1 MTPKSIKAVLVLSLA
16 IFSAGCAS
24 TVKIALDPESRYF
37 YETARLVMT
46 EAERDIFNHL
56 PDAESRREFV
66 TDFWAKRDPD
76 PDTEN
81 NEFKEE
87 FEKRLDYANKH
98 FREGK
103 KGWNTDRGRIYVYL
117 GSPEKTEEIFPQP
130 TADLRG
136 SMIYWIYYQYDLGI
150 EFTDE
155 RGIGAFTITE
165 IAGDLLGAIE
175 AAKLGAIYQGDGGV
189 TKKFVNFDLAYE
201 KKKRQFVLSLPIKRL
216 NLRDDQGLLKAEF
229 EFEFFIYQPGAVQK
243 QIFKESRTFAGR
255 PEDLGKTKDISFV
268 VPYDLG
274 PGKNYVDVIVTGT
287 DIGKTRKIFLVKN

>member
-1 MTPKSIKAVLVLSLA
+1 MTHKTVKTLLVMSMAMFL
-16 IFSAGCAS
+16 AGCAS
-24 TVKIALDPESRYF
+24 TEKIALDPESRDF

-136 SMIYWIYYQYDLGI
+136 SVIYWIYYRYDLGI

-155 RGIGAFTITE
+155 KGVNSFTITQ
-165 IAGDLLGAIE
+165 IVGDLFSAME
-175 AAKLGAIYQGDGGV
+175 AAKLGAIFRGDGGDS
-189 TKKFVNFDLAYE
+189 KKFVNFGLAYE
-201 KKKRQFVLSLPIKRL
+201 RGKRQFVLSFPIKRL
-216 NLRDDQGLLKAEF
+216 SFRDEQGLLKAEF
-229 EFEFFIYQPGAVQK
+229 EFEFFIYQPGAAQK
-243 QIFKESRTFAGR
+243 RIFKESRTFAGR
-255 PEDLGKTKDISFV
+255 PEDLEKTKDISFI

-274 PGKNYVDVIVTGT
+274 PGKNYVDVIVTGK